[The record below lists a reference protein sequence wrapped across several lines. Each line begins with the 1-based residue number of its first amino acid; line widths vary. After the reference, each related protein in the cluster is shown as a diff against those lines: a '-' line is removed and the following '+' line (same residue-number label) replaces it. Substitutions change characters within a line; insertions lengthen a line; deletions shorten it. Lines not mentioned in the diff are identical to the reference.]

1 MDESHS
7 MMLVKRATEACERY
21 LDVQASGQI
30 NTMPTFL
37 EGHTVMNLSHTLN
50 RTLRHMNLHVSRAT
64 TYANAMRRGYNAGH
78 KSEALSTMLQVQG
91 DPTAFD
97 AVYDALSDEDS
108 RRTFDWFISYRT
120 ALAFV
125 GEDAD
130 DVVPGMMSIAELQRV
145 GDQASRTFVGGAYRV
160 DGLTVDTLLGELVLT
175 FLLEQYRLK
184 DIVEPRSGDVVLDCG
199 AYRGETALWF
209 ARRVGKGGRVVAF
222 EPAAHNAEGL
232 RRNLA
237 ANRSVEMGPVTV
249 VECAVSSSAGM
260 LHFNTHAENSSCMD
274 AASTESVPAVTIDD
288 VVEEQHLG
296 RVDFIKMDIEGGEV
310 DALRGA
316 EGTLKRFTPRLAIS
330 AYHRPHDL
338 PDIVALIRQAC
349 PDYRLYLSHKPPGLC
364 DTVLFAKLGDRS

>member
-1 MDESHS
+1 M
-7 MMLVKRATEACERY
+7 
-21 LDVQASGQI
+21 
-30 NTMPTFL
+30 
-37 EGHTVMNLSHTLN
+37 
-50 RTLRHMNLHVSRAT
+50 
-64 TYANAMRRGYNAGH
+64 
-78 KSEALSTMLQVQG
+78 
-91 DPTAFD
+91 
-97 AVYDALSDEDS
+97 
-108 RRTFDWFISYRT
+108 
-120 ALAFV
+120 
-125 GEDAD
+125 
-130 DVVPGMMSIAELQRV
+130 
-145 GDQASRTFVGGAYRV
+145 GGGYRV

-209 ARRVGKGGRVVAF
+209 ARRVGKGDRVVAF

-364 DTVLFAKLGDRS
+364 DTVLFAVAASYHE